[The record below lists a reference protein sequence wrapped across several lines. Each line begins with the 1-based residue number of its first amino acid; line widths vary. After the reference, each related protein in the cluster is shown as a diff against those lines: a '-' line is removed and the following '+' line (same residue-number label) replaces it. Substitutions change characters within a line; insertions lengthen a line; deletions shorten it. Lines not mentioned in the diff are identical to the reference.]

1 MNSVSK
7 KNRTDAPY
15 GGRAYGS
22 GVRVLL
28 LLIVTMLAAG
38 CGGSGSGGQGRSGST
53 GPAPTSGTTPAPSSS
68 NPGTANPNSP
78 SPGAAVPAS
87 VLEQVKAQAAQRAGV
102 DVSQVEIVSST
113 VRTWNDGSL
122 GCPEPG
128 MNYIQVISEGYQ
140 IIVRAGG
147 RTYDF
152 RTSPRAIKVC
162 GQ

>member
-15 GGRAYGS
+15 GGRAYRS

-38 CGGSGSGGQGRSGST
+38 CAGSDSGGQGGSGST
-53 GPAPTSGTTPAPSSS
+53 EPATPTSGTTPAPTSS
-68 NPGTANPNSP
+68 NPSTSTSLN
-78 SPGAAVPAS
+78 PGAEVPAS
-87 VLEQVKAQAAQRAGV
+87 VLDQVKTQAAQRAGI
-102 DVSQVEIVSST
+102 DPSQVEIVSST
-113 VRTWNDGSL
+113 LRTWNDGSL

-162 GQ
+162 G